1 MYGDDTK
8 HFKLSIV
15 PVFGVFFFLPLDR
28 PSLNQSLKAF
38 RCNRVEQDVQ
48 SLDVLVYDF
57 NRVTMKKCKLFSCI
71 RGNLTRKVQESV
83 LNCT

>member
-15 PVFGVFFFLPLDR
+15 PVFGVFCKRVETNQKSPPHKLQETEQTVTFFLPLDR

-38 RCNRVEQDVQ
+38 RCN
-48 SLDVLVYDF
+48 LV
-57 NRVTMKKCKLFSCI
+57 VMK
-71 RGNLTRKVQESV
+71 
-83 LNCT
+83 